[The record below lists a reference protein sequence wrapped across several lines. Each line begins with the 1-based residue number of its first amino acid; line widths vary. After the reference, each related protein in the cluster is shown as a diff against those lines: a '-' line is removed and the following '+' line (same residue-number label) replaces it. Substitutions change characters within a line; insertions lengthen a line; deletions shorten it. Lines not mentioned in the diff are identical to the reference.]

1 MRYQR
6 YHSATLVSRAEIASA
21 VSSTSTPWWRDGVF
35 APYTASMR
43 PSLQTQ
49 LACDCGPTSFVECVP
64 ELSGSSP
71 RQIAYN
77 TIEERVLWTPNG
89 A

>member
-1 MRYQR
+1 
-6 YHSATLVSRAEIASA
+6 
-21 VSSTSTPWWRDGVF
+21 
-35 APYTASMR
+35 MR

-64 ELSGSSP
+64 ELSGSTP
-71 RQIAYN
+71 LQIAYN

>member
-1 MRYQR
+1 
-6 YHSATLVSRAEIASA
+6 
-21 VSSTSTPWWRDGVF
+21 
-35 APYTASMR
+35 MR

-49 LACDCGPTSFVECVP
+49 LACDCGPASFVQRVP
-64 ELSGSSP
+64 GLIGSRP

-77 TIEERVLWTPNG
+77 TIEERVLWTPIG